1 MSTVNPYSSLN
12 SSTIPA
18 TSSISTAAAAQSISK
33 GTGTASTSLGQA
45 DFLKL
50 MTAQM
55 THQDPTAPMSNG
67 DFLAQMAQFGTVDGI
82 QSLNTSFNN
91 FATSMGSNQTLQAA
105 NLVGKTVSTASNQGL
120 LAAGGSINGSAALT
134 TASPDVSVQIIN
146 PSNGVVV
153 SKMDLGSQAA
163 GTVPFSWNGT
173 NSNGTPATPGI
184 YQVQVQSMING
195 ANTALT
201 TNIQSQVSSVSMG
214 AQGVQVNLAGGLGSV
229 NLSEVTQIL

>member
-1 MSTVNPYSSLN
+1 MSTVNPYSYLN
-12 SSTIPA
+12 
-18 TSSISTAAAAQSISK
+18 TSNTPSTAGAGATPAPAAMP
-33 GTGTASTSLGQA
+33 SLGQA

-55 THQDPTAPMSNG
+55 THQDPTAPMTNG
-67 DFLAQMAQFGTVDGI
+67 DFLGQMAQFGTVNGI
-82 QSLNTSFNN
+82 QGLQTSFNN
-91 FATSMGSNQTLQAA
+91 FSTSMGSNQTLQATS
-105 NLVGKTVSTASNQGL
+105 LIGKSVSTASNQGA

-134 TASPDVSVQIIN
+134 TASSDVSVQIIN
-146 PSNGVVV
+146 PSNGTVV

-163 GTVPFSWNGT
+163 GAVPFSWNGT
-173 NSNGTPATPGI
+173 NSDGTPATPGI
-184 YQVQVQSMING
+184 YQVQVQSMVNG
-195 ANTALT
+195 TPTALT